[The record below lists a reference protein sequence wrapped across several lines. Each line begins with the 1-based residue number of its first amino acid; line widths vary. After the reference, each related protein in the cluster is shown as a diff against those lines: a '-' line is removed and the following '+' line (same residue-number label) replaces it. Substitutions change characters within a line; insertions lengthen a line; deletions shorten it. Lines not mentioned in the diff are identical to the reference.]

1 MMTIRIL
8 ILTLLPLLFTATA
21 AGQKRATVAPESHL
35 WIEGSSTVNRFMCE
49 AGQISGEASLN
60 GSQTDAFVVVQVET
74 FDCGK
79 SRMNRD
85 FYDALKSDE
94 HPRIVFELDDARLS
108 APEDEVYEVVVTG
121 RLTIAGVTRSVSLVA
136 EGRGNGD
143 NGYRLT
149 GRLPLSMTDFN
160 VEPPTA
166 LAGLIKAHERIVVG
180 FDLVADIDAAAATAG
195 SAHSQQDAASG
206 SDRVPRSATAAG
218 TTALRGAVN

>member
-1 MMTIRIL
+1 MTTIRIL
-8 ILTLLPLLFTATA
+8 ILILLPLLFAATA
-21 AGQKRATVAPESHL
+21 AGQKRATVAPDSRL

-60 GSQTDAFVVVQVET
+60 GGQTDALVVVPVET

-85 FYDALKSDE
+85 LYDALKSEE
-94 HPRIVFELDDARLS
+94 HPRIVFELDDARVS
-108 APEDEVYEVVVTG
+108 APADEVYEVAVTG

-136 EGRGNGD
+136 EGRGNGG
-143 NGYRLT
+143 NGYRVT

-180 FDLVADIDAAAATAG
+180 FDLVTEINGSAATAG
-195 SAHSQQDAASG
+195 SAQTQQDAASG
-206 SDRVPRSATAAG
+206 AGRAPRPATAAG
-218 TTALRGAVN
+218 ATAMRGDVD